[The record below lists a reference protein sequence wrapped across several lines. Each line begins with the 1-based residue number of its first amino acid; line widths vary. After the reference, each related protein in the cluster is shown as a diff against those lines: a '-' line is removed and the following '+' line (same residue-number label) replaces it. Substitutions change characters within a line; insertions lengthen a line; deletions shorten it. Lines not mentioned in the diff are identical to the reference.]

1 MRGFFGVVT
10 LFSIAEEVW
19 TMQGRI
25 FVYLAL
31 FDCRERLSWREDS
44 TWKSDTVLTH
54 ISLTRITSSA
64 LAPARSTLLSQ

>member
-1 MRGFFGVVT
+1 
-10 LFSIAEEVW
+10 
-19 TMQGRI
+19 MQGRI

-54 ISLTRITSSA
+54 ISLTRITSSH
-64 LAPARSTLLSQ
+64 PPVPPSSPNE